1 MIGMAAKRSKRRV
14 AENGGSRYSKSLM
27 YAAAKLYYEDDV
39 RQNDTAERL
48 ELSPATVSRLLAEA
62 RRLRMVRI
70 EVVPPEDHG
79 LGDLARRLKRALE
92 LDAVALSDQPPTGQP
107 GVALAP
113 AC

>member
-48 ELSPATVSRLLAEA
+48 ELSPATVSGCSGRGGCGWCAS
-62 RRLRMVRI
+62 RSCRPRT
-70 EVVPPEDHG
+70 
-79 LGDLARRLKRALE
+79 
-92 LDAVALSDQPPTGQP
+92 TGS
-107 GVALAP
+107 AISHA
-113 AC
+113 A